1 MKKITFV
8 LHGKHLRKHRIQYE
22 ADKYLAKEFVTDY
35 FITKSSKSA
44 EDFAEKIANSGTDY
58 LIAVG
63 GDGTMHE
70 VINGIMRVP
79 KNQRDNLIVGLLPV
93 GSGNDFARTLKLSGK
108 ISYLHKLISN
118 NSVIDLD
125 VGKID
130 CETLEGKP
138 ATVYFNNIAGVGL
151 DAEVAKRVNEG
162 NKSYGPY
169 LAYYSATVKSF
180 LNYRKKQIKISS
192 AEFNYEGNVLLLS
205 FANAKYFGS
214 GLGIAPHAKVNDGKM
229 ALTLA
234 GDVSLFDYLKN
245 LGKLKKCAFLKH
257 PGILYGETE
266 SMSIEQIGEPCY
278 IEADGELVGKLPLKV
293 SMLYKE
299 IKFLT
304 EAKE

>member
-1 MKKITFV
+1 LKKITFV

-22 ADKYLAKEFVTDY
+22 AEKYLEKEFVTDY
-35 FITKSSKSA
+35 FITKTSKSA

-70 VINGIMRVP
+70 VVNGIMQVP
-79 KNQRDNLIVGLLPV
+79 KDQRENLIIGLLPV
-93 GSGNDFARTLKLSGK
+93 GSGNDFARTLNLSGK
-108 ISYLHKLISN
+108 ISYLYKLISN
-118 NSVIDLD
+118 NSLIDLD
-125 VGKID
+125 VGKIECKALD
-130 CETLEGKP
+130 GKDT
-138 ATVYFNNIAGVGL
+138 TVYFNNIAGVGL

-162 NKSYGPY
+162 NKAYGPNV
-169 LAYYSATVKSF
+169 AYYSATVKSF
-180 LNYRKKQIKISS
+180 LNYRKKQIKVSS
-192 AEFNYEGNVLLLS
+192 ADFNYEGNVLLLS

-245 LGKLKKCAFLKH
+245 VGKLRKCAYLKH
-257 PGILYGETE
+257 PGIVYDEAE
-266 SMSIEQIGEPCY
+266 SMNIEPIGEPCY

-293 SMLYKE
+293 SMLHKE

-304 EAKE
+304 EVKE